1 VIFLPMRLLILAT
14 AAAIALPTMSDAAPK
29 KLKPAVPAVPAA
41 PSVSEGKAK
50 PAVALIESDLDGREL
65 TFLSRAIEF
74 GKTFSYLASQAA
86 RTANPALRAFDD
98 DLVKTLAAQNAVLG
112 TVAEMRKVKI
122 PDAPDAAEQ
131 RLAAKLEK
139 LQGIRLEKALLDAF
153 RETDRH
159 GLATYEMGAQSED
172 LTIRQLCEQTLPK
185 IRKHL
190 AIIEAMTGIAP
201 KQQPDKVAPQPGR

>member
-1 VIFLPMRLLILAT
+1 MIFLPMRPFILAT
-14 AAAIALPTMSDAAPK
+14 AAAVALPCVSESAPK
-29 KLKPAVPAVPAA
+29 KLKPAVPAVPAV
-41 PSVSEGKAK
+41 PSVSAQIAK

-65 TFLSRAIEF
+65 TFLSRAIRF
-74 GKTFSYLASQAA
+74 GRTFSHLASQVP
-86 RTANPALRAFDD
+86 RIANPSLRAFDD
-98 DLVKTLAAQNAVLG
+98 DLVKTVASQGAVLH
-112 TVAEMRKVKI
+112 TVAEMRKIQI

-153 RETDRH
+153 RETDRMAI
-159 GLATYEMGAQSED
+159 ATYEMGAQSED

-190 AIIEAMTGIAP
+190 AVIEAMTGIAP
-201 KQQPDKVAPQPGR
+201 AQQPAKLAPQPGN

>member
-1 VIFLPMRLLILAT
+1 MRPFILA
-14 AAAIALPTMSDAAPK
+14 ASFAIALPCVSESAPK
-29 KLKPAVPAVPAA
+29 KLKPAVPAVPAV
-41 PSVSEGKAK
+41 PSASEGKAK

-74 GKTFSYLASQAA
+74 GKTFGYLASQVP

-98 DLVKTLAAQNAVLG
+98 DLVKTLAAQNVVLG
-112 TVAEMRKVKI
+112 TVAEKRKIKI
-122 PDAPDAAEQ
+122 PDAPDATEQ

-153 RETDRH
+153 READRL
-159 GLATYEMGAQSED
+159 GLATYETGAQSED

-190 AIIEAMTGIAP
+190 AMIEAMMGIAP
-201 KQQPDKVAPQPGR
+201 KQQPAKPAPQPGN